1 MTAQMRAPKV
11 LILRAPGINCE
22 RETHHAFARAGGAPE
37 FVHIQRLLA
46 APDDLDRFAIVA
58 VPGGFA
64 YGDDISSG
72 RVLAQ
77 EMKHRL
83 GDRLL
88 RFVER
93 GGLVLG
99 ICNGFQVLVRL
110 GLLPH
115 AQGNLVEEVTLTH
128 NLSNHYECRWVT
140 LRTEGSRCTFLPKG
154 LTLRWPAAHGE
165 GRLLARDAQHQRLLV
180 DEGFVALRYV
190 DAAGQPTEH
199 YPQNPNGA
207 PLGIAGLTD
216 PTGRVLGVM
225 PHPDRAYLPTHMPDW
240 RRTLL
245 QRGELPE
252 DGDGM
257 VVFREMVRTAAG
269 SA

>member
-1 MTAQMRAPKV
+1 MSSPKI

-22 RETHHAFARAGGAPE
+22 RETHHAFARAGGSPE
-37 FVHIQRLLA
+37 FLHIQQLLA
-46 APDDLDRFAIVA
+46 QPERLDQFAAIA

-88 RFVER
+88 QFISR

-110 GLLPH
+110 GLLPCTH
-115 AQGNLVEEVTLTH
+115 GKLEEEVTLTH

-140 LRTEGSRCTFLPKG
+140 LRTQASRCVFLPKD

-165 GRLLARDAQHQRLLV
+165 GRLIARDPALQQLLLHEGYAALLYV
-180 DEGFVALRYV
+180 DEHG
-190 DAAGQPTEH
+190 AATEQ

-207 PLGIAGLTD
+207 PLGFAGLTD
-216 PTGRVLGVM
+216 GTGRVLGVM
-225 PHPDRAYLPTHMPDW
+225 PHPDRSYLPTHMPDW
-240 RRTLL
+240 RQQQLA
-245 QRGELPE
+245 RGDLPT

-257 VVFREMVRTAAG
+257 VVFRELVKVAKAEG
-269 SA
+269 

>member
-1 MTAQMRAPKV
+1 MNAPKC

-37 FVHIQRLLA
+37 FVHIQQLLA
-46 APDDLDRFAIVA
+46 RPERLDAYSILA
-58 VPGGFA
+58 VPGGFS

-77 EMKHRL
+77 EMKQAL
-83 GDRLL
+83 GERILQ
-88 RFVER
+88 FTAR

-110 GLLPH
+110 GLLPCTH
-115 AQGNLVEEVTLTH
+115 GRLEEQVTLTH

-140 LRTEGSRCTFLPKG
+140 LQTTKSRCTFLPTG

-165 GRLLARDAQHQRLLV
+165 GRLVARDPALQRLLLE
-180 DEGFVALRYV
+180 EGYAALLYV
-190 DAAGQPTEH
+190 DQHGKPTER
-199 YPQNPNGA
+199 YPHNPNGA
-207 PLGIAGLTD
+207 PLGMAGLTD
-216 PTGRVLGVM
+216 RSGRVLGVM
-225 PHPDRAYLPTHMPDW
+225 PHPDRSYLPVHMPDW
-240 RRTLL
+240 RRTQLE
-245 QRGELPE
+245 RGELPL

-257 VVFREMVRTAAG
+257 VVFREMVRVARAET
-269 SA
+269 

>member
-1 MTAQMRAPKV
+1 MSSPKILV
-11 LILRAPGINCE
+11 LRAPGINCE
-22 RETHHAFARAGGAPE
+22 RETLHACARAGGAPQ
-37 FVHIQRLLA
+37 FVHINQLLA
-46 APDDLDRFAIVA
+46 KPDLLDSFRALA

-88 RFVER
+88 RFVDR

-110 GLLPH
+110 GLLPCTQH
-115 AQGNLVEEVTLTH
+115 RLEEEVTLTH

-140 LRTEGSRCTFLPKG
+140 LRTQKSRCAFLPAG

-165 GRLLARDAQHQRLLV
+165 GRLIARDPALQKLLL
-180 DEGFVALRYV
+180 DEGYAALLYV
-190 DAAGQPTEH
+190 DAQGQPTET

-207 PLGIAGLTD
+207 PLGFAGLTNK
-216 PTGRVLGVM
+216 TGRVLGMM
-225 PHPDRAYLPTHMPDW
+225 PHPDRSYLPTHMPNW

-245 QRGELPE
+245 ERGSLPE

-257 VVFREMVRTAAG
+257 VVFRELVRVAKAEG
-269 SA
+269 

>member
-1 MTAQMRAPKV
+1 MSAPKI

-22 RETHHAFARAGGAPE
+22 RETHDAFTRAGGAPS
-37 FVHIQRLLA
+37 FVHVNELVQ
-46 APDDLDRFAIVA
+46 APDRLFDYRVLA

-77 EMKHRL
+77 ELRHRL

-88 RFVER
+88 RFVDR
-93 GGLVLG
+93 GGLAIG

-110 GLLPH
+110 GLLPCT
-115 AQGNLVEEVTLTH
+115 QGRLEEEVTLTH

-140 LRTEGSRCTFLPKG
+140 LRTQKSRCVFLPPD

-165 GRLLARDAQHQRLLV
+165 GRLIPRDTRLAQVLR
-180 DEGFVALRYV
+180 DEGYAALCYV
-190 DAAGQPTEH
+190 DAEGQPTEQ

-207 PLGIAGLTD
+207 PMGFAGLCD
-216 PTGRVLGVM
+216 RSGRVLGMM
-225 PHPDRAYLPTHMPDW
+225 PHPDRSYLPTHMPDW
-240 RRTLL
+240 RRRQLADGTLP
-245 QRGELPE
+245 R

-257 VVFREMVRTAAG
+257 VVFTEMVKVARAEG
-269 SA
+269 

>member
-1 MTAQMRAPKV
+1 MSAPRV
-11 LILRAPGINCE
+11 LVLRAPGINCE
-22 RETHHAFARAGGAPE
+22 RETHHAFARAGGDPE
-37 FVHIQRLLA
+37 FVHINKLLA
-46 APDDLDRFAIVA
+46 EPDQLDRFSMLC

-77 EMKHRL
+77 EMKYGL

-88 RFVER
+88 RFVDD

-110 GLLPH
+110 GLLPRS
-115 AQGNLVEEVTLTH
+115 QGKLAEEVSLTH

-140 LRTEGSRCTFLPKG
+140 LRTEASRCAFLPAG

-165 GRLLARDAQHQRLLV
+165 GRLVARDADLQRMLS
-180 DEGFVALRYV
+180 DEGFAALRYV
-190 DAAGQPTEH
+190 DAAGNPTED
-199 YPQNPNGA
+199 YPSNPNGTA
-207 PLGIAGLTD
+207 LGIAGLTD
-216 PTGRVLGVM
+216 ITGRVLGMM
-225 PHPDRAYLPTHMPDW
+225 PHPDRAYLPTHMADW
-240 RRTLL
+240 RRTRLEA
-245 QRGELPE
+245 GELPP

-257 VVFREMVRTAAG
+257 VVFREMVKAAR
-269 SA
+269 

>member
-1 MTAQMRAPKV
+1 MSSPKV

-22 RETHHAFARAGGAPE
+22 RETFDAFARAGGACE
-37 FVHIQRLLA
+37 YVHITQLLA
-46 APDDLDRFAIVA
+46 APDRLDHFRVLA

-64 YGDDISSG
+64 YGDDIASG

-77 EMKHRL
+77 EIKHRL
-83 GDRLL
+83 GDRVL

-93 GGLVLG
+93 GGLGLG

-110 GLLPH
+110 GLLPCT
-115 AQGNLVEEVTLTH
+115 QGRLEEEVTLTH

-140 LRTEGSRCTFLPKG
+140 LQSQKSRCVFLPAG

-165 GRLLARDAQHQRLLV
+165 GRLIARDPALAQYLL
-180 DEGFVALRYV
+180 DEGFAALRYV

-199 YPQNPNGA
+199 YPMNPNGA
-207 PLGIAGLTD
+207 PLGLAGLTD
-216 PTGRVLGVM
+216 RSGRVLGMM
-225 PHPDRAYLPTHMPDW
+225 PHPDRSYLPTHMPDW
-240 RRTLL
+240 RKTLL
-245 QRGELPE
+245 ERGSLPE

-257 VVFREMVRTAAG
+257 VVFREMVRVAKAEG
-269 SA
+269 

>member
-1 MTAQMRAPKV
+1 MSSPRA

-22 RETHHAFARAGGAPE
+22 RETHHAFARAGAVPE
-37 FVHIQRLLA
+37 FVHVNQLLA
-46 APDDLDRFAIVA
+46 DPAQLDTFSILA

-77 EMKHRL
+77 ELRAGL
-83 GDRLL
+83 GERLL
-88 RFVER
+88 KFVDR
-93 GGLVLG
+93 GGLALG

-110 GLLPH
+110 GLLPCTQH
-115 AQGNLVEEVTLTH
+115 KLEEEVTLTH

-140 LRTEGSRCTFLPKG
+140 LQTQKSRCVFLPAG

-165 GRLLARDAQHQRLLV
+165 GRLMAKDKVMQRTLV
-180 DEGFVALRYV
+180 DEGYAAVLYV
-190 DAAGQPTEH
+190 GDDGKPTEH
-199 YPQNPNGA
+199 YPDNPNGS
-207 PLGIAGLTD
+207 PLAIAGLTN
-216 PTGRVLGVM
+216 TSGRVLGMM
-225 PHPDRAYLPTHMPDW
+225 PHPDRSYLPTHMPQW

-245 QRGELPE
+245 ENGALPE

-257 VVFREMVRTAAG
+257 VVFREMVKVARAEG
-269 SA
+269 

>member
-1 MTAQMRAPKV
+1 MSAPKV
-11 LILRAPGINCE
+11 LVLRAPGINCE
-22 RETHHAFARAGGAPE
+22 RETHHAFARAGGVPDYL
-37 FVHIQRLLA
+37 HITQLLA
-46 APDDLDRFAIVA
+46 APERLDAFRVLA
-58 VPGGFA
+58 VPGGFS

-77 EMKHRL
+77 EMKARL
-83 GDRLL
+83 GPRLL
-88 RFVER
+88 QFVAR

-110 GLLPH
+110 GLLP
-115 AQGNLVEEVTLTH
+115 GTRGGLEEEVTLTH

-140 LRTEGSRCTFLPKG
+140 LRTTASRCTFLPAG
-154 LTLRWPAAHGE
+154 LVLRWPAAHGE
-165 GRLLARDAQHQRLLV
+165 GRLIARDQALQQLLV
-180 DEGFVALRYV
+180 DEGYAALRYV
-190 DAAGQPTEH
+190 DERGEPTQR

-216 PTGRVLGVM
+216 SRGRVLGVM
-225 PHPDRAYLPTHMPDW
+225 PHPDRSYLGTHMPDW

-245 QRGELPE
+245 ATGALPT

-257 VVFREMVRTAAG
+257 VLFREMVRVATAEG
-269 SA
+269 